1 MTVQKYF
8 EIPTSFDAR
17 AKTFSNYKK
26 HNTVK
31 FLVGIISCGAI
42 SFLSK
47 CWGGRAS
54 DITQESGFFNRI
66 EPGDVILADLGFT
79 IQDDIDMVPS

>member
-1 MTVQKYF
+1 MPPLFKELF
-8 EIPTSFDAR
+8 PNCRCIIDCSEIFIEIPISFDAR

-31 FLVGIISCGAI
+31 FLVGITPCGAI

-54 DITQESGFFNRI
+54 DKTITQESGFFNRI
-66 EPGDVILADLGFT
+66 CESV
-79 IQDDIDMVPS
+79 